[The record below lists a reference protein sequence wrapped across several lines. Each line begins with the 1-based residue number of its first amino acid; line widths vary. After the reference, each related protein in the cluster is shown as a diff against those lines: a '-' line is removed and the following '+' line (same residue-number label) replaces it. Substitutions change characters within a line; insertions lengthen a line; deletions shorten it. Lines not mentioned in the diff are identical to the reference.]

1 MLLPIIRSDRK
12 QFTLARQKNWS
23 VNLEHKEPSFI
34 LPLATDTEVNIKIS
48 AVRSLADICF
58 LHVLNLVFSLC
69 FSLKCPNP
77 YPATLT
83 RDQAAA
89 NPRS

>member
-34 LPLATDTEVNIKIS
+34 KLELLLLFLFLLLIADFLPTLLLAMPIKPCR
-48 AVRSLADICF
+48 VW
-58 LHVLNLVFSLC
+58 
-69 FSLKCPNP
+69 
-77 YPATLT
+77 
-83 RDQAAA
+83 
-89 NPRS
+89 